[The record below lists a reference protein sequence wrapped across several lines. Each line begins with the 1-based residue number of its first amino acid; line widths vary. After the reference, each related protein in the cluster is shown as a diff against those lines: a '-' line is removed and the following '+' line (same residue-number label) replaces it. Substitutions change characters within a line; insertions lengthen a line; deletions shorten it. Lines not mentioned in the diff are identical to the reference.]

1 MTLSLAIL
9 ISGRGSN
16 MQAIHQAITAKRLNA
31 EIRLILSDQSHAL
44 GLQYAAEHDLPHLAV
59 PKLSGTNRR
68 QHEIQL
74 EEKIAES
81 QAQWVVLAGYMR
93 ILSADFVA
101 RFSGRMLNIH
111 PSLLPAFPGL
121 HAQRQALDAG
131 VRYSGCTVH
140 FVDAGCDTGPIVDQ
154 RVVEVLP
161 DDNEAQLSERIL
173 RQEHLL
179 YSDCL
184 QRIAEGKIFL
194 EGNRVK
200 YKK

>member
-1 MTLSLAIL
+1 
-9 ISGRGSN
+9 
-16 MQAIHQAITAKRLNA
+16 MQAIHQAIVSRQLDA
-31 EIRLILSDQSHAL
+31 EIRLVLSDQNHAL
-44 GLQYAAEHDLPHLAV
+44 GLQYAAEHGLSHTSV
-59 PKLSGTNRR
+59 PKLSGSNRR
-68 QHEIQL
+68 QHEMQI
-74 EEKIAES
+74 EAKILES
-81 QAQWVVLAGYMR
+81 QAQWVILAGYMR
-93 ILSADFVA
+93 ILSADFVE
-101 RFSGRMLNIH
+101 RFAGRLLNIH

-121 HAQRQALDAG
+121 HPQRQALEAG

-161 DDNEAQLSERIL
+161 DDDETRLSERIL
-173 RQEHLL
+173 QQEHLL